1 VISQVVAGRAI
12 FAARPEEEV
21 PTSIWT
27 IALAAIVLPLL
38 VPYGMTIA
46 LGGSLFRVVSPGYVL
61 LLGLLYAQYWRP
73 LFPVFAIAAFVYAP
87 FLRRVAD
94 NSGGFVSF
102 NLALV
107 APYFGLLPTVPS
119 LVRRVLGQ
127 RPGPIWP
134 FATLVA
140 VIVYG
145 IYAALVYDAE
155 PLVAL
160 YESTRWMLPIAFCAF
175 IMDKP
180 EESEAIRRRLVAGM
194 ALILPVL
201 TVYGIYQYVVA
212 PPWDVFWM
220 INVDNVTFGDPEPF
234 KIRVFS
240 MLNSPFS
247 AAAFATM
254 AMVLLGAEGVGSL
267 LIAGTGTALLAL
279 SLVRTA
285 WLGLAVGIAW
295 ILITG
300 TSSRRLLL
308 TIGAIV
314 FGFLT
319 TMVVAVPVIAP
330 DIAESITARFSTL
343 QDLQKDSSANV
354 RLDFY
359 GSFYTRLDAYPLGE
373 GFGASQSFATKDD
386 KRGTTPLDSG
396 ILEALLVF
404 GVAVATVYF
413 IAVGALVRRAIRV
426 SRLAPTELAGCMAIV
441 TTVLV
446 MSFLGSYQQG
456 EIGAFAWAA
465 LGIILA
471 RELVDEPEG
480 VDRPENDHAN
490 RQYRAGHRRQPSN
503 SR

>member
-1 VISQVVAGRAI
+1 MSQVVAGRAM
-12 FAARPEEEV
+12 FAARPEEAL

-27 IALAAIVLPLL
+27 VALAAVVLPLL
-38 VPYGMTIA
+38 APYGMTIA
-46 LGGSLFRVVSPGYVL
+46 MGGSLFRVVAPAYFLVF
-61 LLGLLYAQYWRP
+61 GLLYAQYWRS
-73 LFPVFAIAAFVYAP
+73 LFPIFAIAAFVYAP

-107 APYFGLLPTVPS
+107 APYFGLLPTVPA

-127 RPGPIWP
+127 RPGPVWP
-134 FATLVA
+134 FATLTA
-140 VIVYG
+140 VIIYG
-145 IYAALVYDAE
+145 IYAALVNEGD

-160 YESTRWMLPIAFCAF
+160 YEAGRWMLPIAFCAF
-175 IMDKP
+175 VMDKP
-180 EESEAIRRRLVAGM
+180 EESEAIRRRVVAGI

-201 TVYGIYQYVVA
+201 TFYGIYQYVVA
-212 PPWDVFWM
+212 PPWDVYWM
-220 INVDNVTFGDPEPF
+220 INVDNITFGDPEPY

-254 AMVLLGAEGVGSL
+254 AMVLLGAESVPSMV
-267 LIAGTGTALLAL
+267 IAGTGTALLAL

-295 ILITG
+295 ILLTG
-300 TSSRRLLL
+300 TSSRRALL
-308 TIGAIV
+308 TIGAII

-330 DIAESITARFSTL
+330 DIAESILSRFDTL
-343 QDLQKDSSANV
+343 QNLQKDSSANT
-354 RLDFY
+354 RFDFY
-359 GSFYTRLDAYPLGE
+359 SSFYTRLDAYPLGE
-373 GFGASQSFATKDD
+373 GFGASQSFATRND
-386 KRGTTPLDSG
+386 RRQTTPLDSG

-413 IAVGALVRRAIRV
+413 IAVGALVRRAFRA
-426 SRLAPTELAGCMAIV
+426 SRLAPRELAGCMAIV

-471 RELVDEPEG
+471 RELVEEPG
-480 VDRPENDHAN
+480 GADKLH
-490 RQYRAGHRRQPSN
+490 
-503 SR
+503 

>member
-1 VISQVVAGRAI
+1 MSQVFAGRAM
-12 FAARPEEEV
+12 FAARPEQAL
-21 PTSIWT
+21 PISIWT
-27 IALAAIVLPLL
+27 VALAAVVVPLL
-38 VPYGMTIA
+38 VPYGMDIA
-46 LGGSLFRVVSPGYVL
+46 IGGSLFRVVSPAYVL
-61 LLGLLYAQYWRP
+61 VFGLLYAQYWRS
-73 LFPVFAIAAFVYAP
+73 LFPLFAIAAFVYAP

-107 APYFGLLPTVPS
+107 APYFGLLPTVPA

-145 IYAALVYDAE
+145 IYAALVNDAE
-155 PLVAL
+155 PIVAL
-160 YESTRWMLPIAFCAF
+160 YESTRWILPIAFCAF
-175 IMDKP
+175 IMDEP
-180 EESEAIRRRLVAGM
+180 GESEAIRRRLVIGI
-194 ALILPVL
+194 ALILPIL
-201 TVYGIYQYVVA
+201 TLYGVYQYIVA

-220 INVDNVTFGDPEPF
+220 INVDNVVFGDPEPY

-254 AMVLLGAEGVGSL
+254 AMVLLGADSAFSL
-267 LIAGTGTALLAL
+267 AIAGMGTALLAL

-285 WLGLAVGIAW
+285 WLGLAVGVAW
-295 ILITG
+295 VLITG
-300 TSSRRLLL
+300 TSSRRALL
-308 TIGAIV
+308 TIGAII

-319 TMVVAVPVIAP
+319 TMVIAVPVIAP
-330 DIAESITARFSTL
+330 DIASSIADRFKTL

-373 GFGASQSFATKDD
+373 GFGASQSFATMND

-413 IAVGALVRRAIRV
+413 IAVGALVRRAFRV
-426 SRLAPTELAGCMAIV
+426 SRLAPKELAGCMAIV
-441 TTVLV
+441 MTVLV

-471 RELVDEPEG
+471 RELVNEPGAPETP
-480 VDRPENDHAN
+480 RP
-490 RQYRAGHRRQPSN
+490 
-503 SR
+503 